1 MLYVYKLSDKPL
13 QPWSMLRT
21 GGANNVAPDAK
32 GRYLV
37 LQNAEA
43 LYRDG
48 AWHYVLEFDVRDT
61 LTLSPLALMMG
72 KKSAPSSYPDGTN
85 WRKWLGDNWQV
96 IDEHVRWKILHEP
109 QADSYN
115 GTEGQISDV
124 RELPEWHPQPH
135 PQKRLTLFPTPV
147 PVATTVP
154 AGLAALPEIKLP
166 EVPAPTPAPAPAAAK
181 TTETPVPLTPRAA
194 AANQTKSA
202 NGKKLDFPL
211 DLDAALGGA
220 VAQPVA

>member
-21 GGANNVAPDAK
+21 GGANNIAPDAK
-32 GRYLV
+32 GQYLV

-48 AWHYVLEFDVRDT
+48 AWHYVLEFDVRDS

-72 KKSAPSSYPDGTN
+72 KPTASSSYPDGTN

-96 IDEHVRWKILHEP
+96 IDEHVRWKILHDP
-109 QADSYN
+109 QAESYSEA
-115 GTEGQISDV
+115 EGQISDV

-147 PVATTVP
+147 AATVP
-154 AGLAALPEIKLP
+154 AELAALPEIRVP
-166 EVPAPTPAPAPAAAK
+166 EIHAPTPAPAKASNAA
-181 TTETPVPLTPRAA
+181 PIPLSPKA
-194 AANQTKSA
+194 AANGNQNKSA

-211 DLDAALGGA
+211 DLDAALSGA
-220 VAQPVA
+220 TAQPVA